1 MRTKPDR
8 EGSILIVEDD
18 FLLASDMQDA
28 LHKAGFAVL
37 PPVRTA
43 GEAMRVAKEHQPVLA
58 LLDVELSEG
67 TNGIE
72 LGSRLRDELGIP
84 SIFTSGHSD
93 PETVA
98 ASARAQ
104 PISWLKKPF
113 APGSLVASVQLAL
126 TSAPRGP
133 KTST

>member
-1 MRTKPDR
+1 MKPKPDS
-8 EGSILIVEDD
+8 ESLLLIVEDD
-18 FLLASDMQDA
+18 FVLAADMQDA
-28 LHKAGFAVL
+28 LSKAGFHVL
-37 PPVRTA
+37 PPVRSA
-43 GEAMRVAKEHQPVLA
+43 EEAMQVARDHHPVLA
-58 LLDVELSEG
+58 LLDIELLGG
-67 TNGIE
+67 TSGIE
-72 LGSRLRDELGIP
+72 LGARLRDELGIR

-126 TSAPRGP
+126 RR
-133 KTST
+133 